1 MRENIWDEI
10 NLIRFLYEKNEI
22 MDLLLE
28 KLNPYIKK
36 CASNSYQ
43 KSKMYNLSIPYED
56 FYSNALFEVWDGLKA
71 VLKNEKLVLK
81 NVVLYRISVSEKKTW
96 QQYKKRG
103 NNTDSKQT
111 TYNSVRWTD
120 ISFDISC
127 DFDYEKTIIQNEILK
142 KSLKSYSKINKK
154 KSEVIRLL
162 YEGYSP
168 GESLQIIYG
177 IDTYESK
184 DRKRIE
190 RIRNEFKEIYN
201 HCNTKV

>member
-1 MRENIWDEI
+1 VNENIWDEI
-10 NLIRFLYEKNEI
+10 NLIRFKYEKNEI
-22 MDLLLE
+22 LDLLLE
-28 KLNPYIKK
+28 KLKPYIKK

-56 FYSNALFEVWDGLKA
+56 FYSNALLEVWDGLKV
-71 VLKNEKLVLK
+71 VLNNEKLVLK
-81 NVVLYRISVSEKKTW
+81 NVVIYRIGMSEKKTW
-96 QQYKKRG
+96 LQYKKRG
-103 NNTDSKQT
+103 DNNDSKKI
-111 TYNSVRWTD
+111 TYNSVRWAE

-127 DFDYEKTIIQNEILK
+127 NNDYEKMIIQKEILK

-168 GESLQIIYG
+168 KESLQIIYG

-184 DRKRIE
+184 DRKKIE

-201 HCNTKV
+201 HCNTKF